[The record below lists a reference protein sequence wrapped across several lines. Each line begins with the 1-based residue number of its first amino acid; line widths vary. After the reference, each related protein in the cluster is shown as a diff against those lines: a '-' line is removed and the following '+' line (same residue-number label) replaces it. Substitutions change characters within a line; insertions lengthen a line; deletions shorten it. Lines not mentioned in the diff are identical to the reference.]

1 MLIKRFEDIEAW
13 REARKL
19 TIAIYK
25 ITDNT
30 KFGKDWGMKDQIQR
44 ASVPVMNNIAEG
56 FDGDSKAE
64 FRRFLGIARRSCS
77 EIQSILYIA
86 VDLAYIEKEEF
97 NEFYEQAEKVR
108 RMVTSF
114 MKYLRESQ
122 TRQRANAL
130 THL

>member
-19 TIAIYK
+19 AIAIYK
-25 ITDNT
+25 ITDNA

-44 ASVPVMNNIAEG
+44 ASVSVMNNIAEG
-56 FDGDSKAE
+56 FDSDSKAE

-86 VDLAYIEKEEF
+86 VDLVYIEKEEF

-122 TRQRANAL
+122 TRQHAHAL
-130 THL
+130 TR

>member
-19 TIAIYK
+19 AIAIYK
-25 ITDNT
+25 ITDSA

-44 ASVPVMNNIAEG
+44 ASVSVMNNIAEG
-56 FDGDSKAE
+56 FDSDSKAE

-86 VDLAYIEKEEF
+86 VDLAYIEEEEF

-122 TRQRANAL
+122 ARQRANVL
-130 THL
+130 TR

>member
-25 ITDNT
+25 ITDNA

-44 ASVPVMNNIAEG
+44 ASVSVMNNIAEG
-56 FDGDSKAE
+56 FDSDTKTE

-86 VDLAYIEKEEF
+86 VDLAYVEKEEF
-97 NEFYEQAEKVR
+97 NKFYEQAEKIR

-114 MKYLRESQ
+114 MKYLKETQ
-122 TRQRANAL
+122 KRQYSITLA
-130 THL
+130 H

>member
-30 KFGKDWGMKDQIQR
+30 KFVKDWGMKDQIQR
-44 ASVPVMNNIAEG
+44 ASVSVMNNIAEG

-86 VDLAYIEKEEF
+86 ADLAYIEKEEF